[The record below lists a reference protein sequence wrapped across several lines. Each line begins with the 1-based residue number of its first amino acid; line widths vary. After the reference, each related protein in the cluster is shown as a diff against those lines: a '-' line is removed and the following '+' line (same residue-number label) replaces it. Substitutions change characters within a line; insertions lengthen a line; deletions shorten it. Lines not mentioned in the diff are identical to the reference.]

1 MHELYRIQSIWERK
15 YKFENSRV
23 GQAVFSIDKLPGI
36 FDQPAVLQTANVAK
50 ALVQKELPDIRQS
63 NQKYKNE

>member
-36 FDQPAVLQTANVAK
+36 FD
-50 ALVQKELPDIRQS
+50 
-63 NQKYKNE
+63 